1 MYLSRGSWCVWRAL
15 GRRREPWRGSGVHT
29 WSPLASALN
38 SRPSKLLSLQFK
50 GNSGLFGHPE
60 LQEPGGFYLLKE
72 NAMFESDDLVKECC
86 SPNRSRKMVEV
97 FDQLSDTL
105 CRVADLAE
113 FVRLAHP
120 QARYAQAAEDACIAI
135 SGLVEKLNTH
145 AKLYQCLREVVL
157 HGDHMPTTEVDQ
169 HVARLFLHDFEQSGI
184 HLNENQR
191 QRVVSLNELI
201 LTMGQHFMNG
211 SHHPRAVPKDKL
223 PEAIRQHFAIDGNNI
238 VVTGLYADAPQEI
251 TREAAYKIYLF
262 PDPHQEDM
270 LTEMLNG
277 RHEMATLC
285 GFPSYAHRAVSGSL
299 AETPEF
305 VVEFLELLAE
315 KVRPRAQED
324 FEEMAAAKKFQQGNS
339 RGLAPW
345 DVLHFTRILRQNKC
359 EVSANILAPYFSLGA
374 VMEGL
379 SGLLHNLYDVTLEVE
394 EPTPGELWATDI
406 YKLAVKHG
414 SEGVLGHIYCDF
426 YERVGKPH
434 QDCHFTI
441 RGGKCLPDGSYQNPV
456 VVLHLNL
463 PSPSWSCPSLLTP
476 SMVEN
481 LFHEMGH
488 ALHSMLAR
496 TQYQHVTGT
505 RCSTDFAEVPSILM
519 ESFAQ
524 DPRVL
529 STFARHYKTGDK
541 MPADLLEKMIAARS
555 IFAASEMQLQTFYA
569 LLDQHLHG
577 AERWSSSVS
586 TTQILEEVQNKYYGL
601 PYVKNT
607 AWQLR
612 FGHLVGYGAKY
623 YSYLLSRAVAS
634 WIWQEYFAEDP
645 FSREMGEKYRA
656 EVLSHGGGKPP
667 RALVEDFL
675 ERSVESGSTVRAL
688 MTDLDQRK
696 CQVAAAFS

>member
-1 MYLSRGSWCVWRAL
+1 M
-15 GRRREPWRGSGVHT
+15 HT
-29 WSPLASALN
+29 WTPLAAAFNTRPNRLLALHFT
-38 SRPSKLLSLQFK
+38 RETA
-50 GNSGLFGHPE
+50 GLFGHPE
-60 LQEPGGFYLLKE
+60 LQTPEGFYLMKE
-72 NAMFESDDLVKECC
+72 NAMFESEDLVKECC
-86 SPNRSRKMVEV
+86 SPHRSRKMVEV

-120 QARYAQAAEDACIAI
+120 QGRYAQAAEDACVTIG
-135 SGLVEKLNTH
+135 GLVEKLNTH
-145 AKLYQCLREVVL
+145 AELYQCLKEVVL

-169 HVARLFLHDFEQSGI
+169 HVAKLFLHDFEQSGI
-184 HLNENQR
+184 HLNETQR
-191 QRVVSLNELI
+191 QRVVSLNESI
-201 LTMGQHFMNG
+201 LTLGQHFMNG
-211 SHHPRAVPKDKL
+211 SHQPRAVPKDKL
-223 PEAIRQHFAIDGNNI
+223 PEAIRQHFAIDGDNV
-238 VVTGLYADAPQEI
+238 VVTGLYADAHLEL
-251 TREAAYKIYLF
+251 TREAAHKIYLF
-262 PDPHQEDM
+262 PDPHQEAL
-270 LTEMLNG
+270 LTAMLNG

-285 GFPSYAHRAVSGSL
+285 GFSSYAHRALNGSL
-299 AETPEF
+299 AESPKF
-305 VVEFLELLAE
+305 VVDFLELLAKE
-315 KVRPRAQED
+315 IHPRAQED
-324 FEEMAAAKKFQQGNS
+324 FDEMAAAKKAQQGTS

-345 DVLHFTRILRQNKC
+345 DVLHFTRLLRQAKC
-359 EVSANILAPYFSLGA
+359 DVSGTTLAPYFSLGT

-379 SGLLHNLYDVTLEVE
+379 NGLLGKLYDVTLEVE
-394 EPTPGELWATDI
+394 EPAPGELWANDI

-426 YERVGKPH
+426 YERAGKAH

-441 RGGKCLPDGSYQNPV
+441 KGGKRLPDGSYQNPV

-463 PSPSWSCPSLLTP
+463 PSPSWSYPSLLVP

-529 STFARHYKTGDK
+529 STFARHYKTGEK
-541 MPADLLEKMIAARS
+541 MPADLLDRMLASKS

-569 LLDQHLHG
+569 LLDQRLHG
-577 AERWSSSVS
+577 AERWSSGTS
-586 TTQILEEVQNKYYGL
+586 TTQILEEVQNEHYGL
-601 PYVKNT
+601 PYIKNT

-634 WIWQEYFAEDP
+634 WIWQEYFADDP
-645 FSREMGEKYRA
+645 FSREMGEKYRK
-656 EVLSHGGGKPP
+656 EVLSHGGGRPP
-667 RALVEDFL
+667 RTLVEEFL
-675 ERSVESGSTVRAL
+675 ERRVESVSTVKAL

-696 CQVAAAFS
+696 CQMAAALT